1 MENQG
6 KHRGFRHREKR
17 VSVVAELTTSQRILL
32 AASRLEEQGQS
43 PFSAE
48 ALIVASWQDSPRA
61 FGLKGYA
68 DQYPDS
74 NKVLSCI
81 MGEKGLAN
89 RGWLVKMGQKLYQLS
104 RKGHDEVRRL
114 LAGEP
119 KPPAHGHAV
128 KPSRYKIPREQEK
141 FLLQLFASTA
151 VQRFKQGL
159 KVELTFADACKF
171 WGITEQ
177 MHGDDVKEHLDRI
190 PATLAEAGQLLGG
203 GRVEM
208 STGRSIA
215 QEDLNAVAEVH
226 GYLQEKFSRH
236 LTLLR
241 NRPSRN

>member
-1 MENQG
+1 
-6 KHRGFRHREKR
+6 

-48 ALIVASWQDSPRA
+48 ALIVASWQESPRA

-68 DQYPDS
+68 DQFPDS

-104 RKGHDEVRRL
+104 RKGRDEVHRL

-119 KPPAHGHAV
+119 KPAAHGQAV

-141 FLLQLFASTA
+141 FLLSLFASTA

-171 WGITEQ
+171 WGITDN
-177 MHGDDVKEHLDRI
+177 MHGDELKQHLDKV
-190 PATLAEAGQLLGG
+190 PAVLAEVGQIVGG
-203 GRVEM
+203 NRIEM
-208 STGRSIA
+208 STGRSLS
-215 QEDLNAVAEVH
+215 QEDLAALTEVH

-236 LTLLR
+236 LMLLR
-241 NRPSRN
+241 NRSSRN

>member
-1 MENQG
+1 
-6 KHRGFRHREKR
+6 
-17 VSVVAELTTSQRILL
+17 VSVVAELTTSQKILL

-48 ALIVASWQDSPRA
+48 ALIVASWQDSPKA

-104 RKGHDEVRRL
+104 RKGQEEVRRL

-119 KPPAHGHAV
+119 PKPAAHGQAV

-141 FLLQLFASTA
+141 FLLQLFGSVA

-159 KVELTFADACKF
+159 KVELTFADACKL

-177 MHGDDVKEHLDRI
+177 MHGEEVKEHLDRI
-190 PATLAEAGQLLGG
+190 PSTLAEVGQLLGG
-203 GRVEM
+203 SRVEM

-215 QEDLNAVAEVH
+215 QEDLNVVAEVH
-226 GYLQEKFSRH
+226 GYLQDKFSRH